1 MSLLDTMTDTD
12 ILSLRRKNEILRNT
26 LEKQGILNTK
36 LKKMLDLTIE
46 IIDAPSDHQEYYRE
60 LEKLV
65 GMSADETHPGE
76 PEATADESDQLD
88 G

>member
-12 ILSLRRKNEILRNT
+12 ILSLQRKNEILRNT

-36 LKKMLDLTIE
+36 LKKMLNLAIE
-46 IIDAPSDHQEYYRE
+46 KVVVPSDHQECYRE
-60 LEKLV
+60 LERLV

-76 PEATADESDQLD
+76 PEATADESGQLD